1 MACEFLICKTVN
13 IKTSS
18 NLGWL
23 WALRQSWASRW
34 WEKGSSQERLRQRKR
49 LYSVLGLSPI
59 IVLFPDPPSL
69 SSNSSI
75 RSSSSF
81 STWREIEH
89 IYGCTQVYHCARTE
103 TLKKASKGAYI
114 SRIICDRGYYIN
126 TTHLVLRAQKLPRAA
141 NPHSD
146 CPSNRFAQL
155 SETRLS
161 LYTVQEYMQIS
172 LELAAQDYR
181 PRFLLLLPAPEIITL
196 SLGSLEDCHLNAPVR
211 AGAIGATVM
220 LRSFH

>member
-1 MACEFLICKTVN
+1 MVCEFLIFKTVN

-89 IYGCTQVYHCARTE
+89 IYGCKQIYHCASTE
-103 TLKKASKGAYI
+103 ILKKASKGIYI
-114 SRIICDRGYYIN
+114 SRITCDRACCIN
-126 TTHLVLRAQKLPRAA
+126 TTHLVLRAQKLPCAA

-146 CPSNRFAQL
+146 CLSNGFIPVISDQVSR
-155 SETRLS
+155 
-161 LYTVQEYMQIS
+161 YTIQEYMQIS
-172 LELAAQDYR
+172 
-181 PRFLLLLPAPEIITL
+181 
-196 SLGSLEDCHLNAPVR
+196 
-211 AGAIGATVM
+211 
-220 LRSFH
+220 

>member
-89 IYGCTQVYHCARTE
+89 IYMDAYKSIIVLARIP
-103 TLKKASKGAYI
+103 LKKASKGACI
-114 SRIICDRGYYIN
+114 SRIMCDRGYYIN
-126 TTHLVLRAQKLPRAA
+126 TTHLVLRAQKHHVLPIHTQTVLQMGL
-141 NPHSD
+141 P
-146 CPSNRFAQL
+146 QL
-155 SETRLS
+155 SETRL
-161 LYTVQEYMQIS
+161 VFIS
-172 LELAAQDYR
+172 SMN
-181 PRFLLLLPAPEIITL
+181 I
-196 SLGSLEDCHLNAPVR
+196 C
-211 AGAIGATVM
+211 
-220 LRSFH
+220 RSP

>member
-1 MACEFLICKTVN
+1 MVCEFLICKTIN

-89 IYGCTQVYHCARTE
+89 IYGCTQVYHCASTE
-103 TLKKASKGAYI
+103 TLKKASKGVYI
-114 SRIICDRGYYIN
+114 SRITCDRACCIKHHTFGAKSTE
-126 TTHLVLRAQKLPRAA
+126 TTMCCQSTL
-141 NPHSD
+141 
-146 CPSNRFAQL
+146 
-155 SETRLS
+155 RLS
-161 LYTVQEYMQIS
+161 FKWIHPSYL
-172 LELAAQDYR
+172 R
-181 PRFLLLLPAPEIITL
+181 P
-196 SLGSLEDCHLNAPVR
+196 G
-211 AGAIGATVM
+211 
-220 LRSFH
+220 

>member
-1 MACEFLICKTVN
+1 MACEFLICKDC
-13 IKTSS
+13 KHRDKQ
-18 NLGWL
+18 LGWL

-89 IYGCTQVYHCARTE
+89 IYGCTQVYHCASAE

-114 SRIICDRGYYIN
+114 SRVICDRGCYIS
-126 TTHLVLRAQKLPRAA
+126 TTHLVLRAQKLPCAS
-141 NPHSD
+141 NLHS
-146 CPSNRFAQL
+146 
-155 SETRLS
+155 RLS
-161 LYTVQEYMQIS
+161 FKWVHPSYM
-172 LELAAQDYR
+172 R
-181 PRFLLLLPAPEIITL
+181 P
-196 SLGSLEDCHLNAPVR
+196 D
-211 AGAIGATVM
+211 
-220 LRSFH
+220 